1 MIRRSAFIAGLA
13 GAAAL
18 AGMALQAP
26 VSAAEITLK
35 LGTVSNDKTS
45 MGKAIANVLIPNIEK
60 YSKGRMTIT
69 PHWMGSICGEQ
80 ICGEQAKQ
88 GLVDIA
94 TSSTANFG
102 NFGTSYAIADL
113 PYIFKNLE
121 SANKLAAGWFG
132 KALHKNALKETGF
145 RVYGVFSVGGF
156 RALGNNVRPV
166 KEPKDLKG
174 IKIRVTKSPVEF
186 TLIKS
191 WGGVPIPYDWVQ
203 LYQGLQTGV
212 VNGQYVQLP
221 WQELYKM
228 YEVQQY
234 YTVMGGAWGANV
246 IYMDEKRVQ
255 KLPGWARDALQKA
268 MDDFVKAAMNNDAA
282 WVEEGT
288 KKIKAKVKTFYYP
301 NAKEEAKWIAGAV
314 QAWKKAKG
322 TYDSKLAQR
331 ALKEQGLTDFVK
343 KLKKAGAL

>member
-1 MIRRSAFIAGLA
+1 MKKISVYTALA
-13 GAAAL
+13 GAVALLLVPQSAAT
-18 AGMALQAP
+18 
-26 VSAAEITLK
+26 AAEITLK

-45 MGKAIANVLIPNIEK
+45 MGRAIANVLMPKIKE
-60 YSKGRMTIT
+60 YSKGRMEIAS
-69 PHWMGSICGEQ
+69 HWMGSICGEQ

-88 GLVDIA
+88 GLIDIA

-102 NFGTSYAIADL
+102 NFGTTYAIADL
-113 PYIFKNLE
+113 PYIFKDLA
-121 SANKLAAGWFG
+121 SANKLANGWFG
-132 KALHKNALKETGF
+132 KALHAKALKETGF
-145 RVYGVFSVGGF
+145 RVYGVYSVGGF
-156 RALGNNVRPV
+156 RALGNNIRPI

-174 IKIRVTKSPVEF
+174 VKIRVTKSPVEF

-228 YEVQQY
+228 YEVQPY
-234 YTVMGGAWGANV
+234 YTVMGGAWGGNV
-246 IYMDEKRVQ
+246 IYMDEKRVK
-255 KLPGWARDALQKA
+255 KLPGWAQTALKKA
-268 MDDFVKAAMNNDAA
+268 MDDFVPAAMGNDAA

-288 KKIKAKVKTFYYP
+288 KKIKDKVKSFYFP
-301 NAKEEAKWIAGAV
+301 NDEEQAKWIAGAV

-322 TYDSKLAQR
+322 TYDAKLARR
-331 ALKEQGLTDFVK
+331 ALKEQGLTDFIK
-343 KLKKAGAL
+343 QLDKAGAL

>member
-1 MIRRSAFIAGLA
+1 MRKVGVFVALA

-18 AGMALQAP
+18 LSVPQSVAM
-26 VSAAEITLK
+26 AAEITLK

-45 MGKAIANVLIPNIEK
+45 MGRAIANVLMPKIKE
-60 YSKGRMTIT
+60 YSKGRMEIAS
-69 PHWMGSICGEQ
+69 HWMGSICGEQ

-88 GLVDIA
+88 GLIDIA

-102 NFGTSYAIADL
+102 NFGTAYAIADL
-113 PYIFKNLE
+113 PYIFKDLE

-132 KALHKNALKETGF
+132 KALHANAAKETGF
-145 RVYGVFSVGGF
+145 KVYGVFSVGGF
-156 RALGNNVRPV
+156 RALGNNVRPIR
-166 KEPKDLKG
+166 EPKDLKG
-174 IKIRVTKSPVEF
+174 VKIRVTKSPVEF

-228 YEVQQY
+228 YEVQPY

-246 IYMDEKRVQ
+246 IYMDEKRVK
-255 KLPGWARDALQKA
+255 KLPGWAQEALQKA
-268 MDDFVKAAMNNDAA
+268 MDEFVPAAMGNDAA
-282 WVEEGT
+282 WVEEGV
-288 KKIKAKVKTFYYP
+288 KKIKSKVKTFYIP
-301 NAKEEAKWIAGAV
+301 NDKEQAKWIAGAV

-322 TYDSKLAQR
+322 TYDAKLARR
-331 ALKEQGLTDFVK
+331 ALKEQGLTDFIK
-343 KLKKAGAL
+343 QLDKAGAL

>member
-1 MIRRSAFIAGLA
+1 MKKFGVCTALA
-13 GAAAL
+13 GAIAL
-18 AGMALQAP
+18 LSAP
-26 VSAAEITLK
+26 LGVVTAAEITLK

-45 MGKAIANVLIPNIEK
+45 MGRAIANVLMPKIKE
-60 YSKGRMTIT
+60 YSKGRMEIDS
-69 PHWMGSICGEQ
+69 HWMGSICGEQ

-88 GLVDIA
+88 GLIDIA

-113 PYIFKNLE
+113 PYIFKDLE

-132 KALHKNALKETGF
+132 KALHANAAKETGF
-145 RVYGVFSVGGF
+145 KVYGVFSVGGF
-156 RALGNNVRPV
+156 RALGNNVRPI
-166 KEPKDLKG
+166 KEPNDLKG
-174 IKIRVTKSPVEF
+174 VKIRVTKSPVEF

-228 YEVQQY
+228 YEVQPY

-246 IYMDEKRVQ
+246 IYMDEKRVN
-255 KLPGWARDALQKA
+255 KLPGWAQEALQKA
-268 MDDFVKAAMNNDAA
+268 MDDFVPAAMGNDAA
-282 WVEEGT
+282 WVEEGV
-288 KKIKAKVKTFYYP
+288 KKIKSKVKTFYIP
-301 NAKEEAKWIAGAV
+301 NDEEQAKWIAGAV

-322 TYDSKLAQR
+322 TYDAKLARR
-331 ALKEQGLTDFVK
+331 ALKEQGLTDFIK
-343 KLKKAGAL
+343 RLDKAGAL

>member
-1 MIRRSAFIAGLA
+1 MRGIRRFVALT
-13 GAAAL
+13 GAALLLGSGITA
-18 AGMALQAP
+18 Q
-26 VSAAEITLK
+26 AAEITLK
-35 LGTVSNDKTS
+35 LGTASNDTTS
-45 MGKAIANVLIPNIEK
+45 MGKAISQVLMPKIKE
-60 YSKGRMTIT
+60 YSGGRMEIT
-69 PHWMGSICGEQ
+69 THWMGAICSEQ

-113 PYIFKNLE
+113 PYIFKDLA

-145 RVYGVFSVGGF
+145 RVFGVFSVGGF

-166 KEPKDLKG
+166 KVPADMKG

-191 WGGVPIPYDWVQ
+191 WGGVPIPYDWAQ

-246 IYMDEKRVQ
+246 IYMDNKRV
-255 KLPGWARDALQKA
+255 KSLPGWAQDALEKA
-268 MDDFVKAAMNNDAA
+268 MADFVTAALANDAA

-288 KKIKAKVKTFYYP
+288 KKIKAKVETFYYP
-301 NAKEEAKWIAGAV
+301 NAEEEAKWIAGAV

-322 TYDSKLAQR
+322 TYDAKLAER
-331 ALKEQGLTDFVK
+331 ALTEQGLTEFTK
-343 KLKKAGAL
+343 QLKAAGAL

>member
-1 MIRRSAFIAGLA
+1 MKKIGVYT
-13 GAAAL
+13 AL
-18 AGMALQAP
+18 AGVVALLSVPQSAAT
-26 VSAAEITLK
+26 AAEITLK

-45 MGKAIANVLIPNIEK
+45 MGRAIANVLMPKIKE
-60 YSKGRMTIT
+60 YSKGRMEIAS
-69 PHWMGSICGEQ
+69 HWMGSICGEQ

-88 GLVDIA
+88 GLIDIA

-102 NFGTSYAIADL
+102 NFGTAYAIADL
-113 PYIFKNLE
+113 PYIFKDLA
-121 SANKLAAGWFG
+121 SANKLANGWFG
-132 KALHKNALKETGF
+132 KALHAKALKETGF
-145 RVYGVFSVGGF
+145 RVYGMYSVGGF
-156 RALGNNVRPV
+156 RALGNNVRPI

-174 IKIRVTKSPVEF
+174 VKIRVTKSPVEF

-228 YEVQQY
+228 YEVQPY
-234 YTVMGGAWGANV
+234 YTVMGGAWGGNV
-246 IYMDEKRVQ
+246 IYMDEKRVK
-255 KLPGWARDALQKA
+255 KLPGWAKKALQKA
-268 MDDFVKAAMNNDAA
+268 MDDFVPATMGNDAA

-288 KKIKAKVKTFYYP
+288 KKIKGKVKTFYFP
-301 NAKEEAKWIAGAV
+301 NDKEQAKWIAGAV

-322 TYDSKLAQR
+322 TYDAKLARR
-331 ALKEQGLTDFVK
+331 ALKEQGLTDFIK
-343 KLKKAGAL
+343 QLDKAGAL